1 MATTTSPI
9 AVPQNGTADG
19 DLLKVQHLKMYF
31 PITQGIIL
39 QRQVGWVRA
48 VDDVTFSVKR
58 GETLGL
64 VGESG
69 CGKSTTGRA
78 ILQLYKPT
86 SGTVDF
92 LGKSLTQLNGG
103 DLRRMRREMQMI
115 FQDPYAS
122 LNPRMTVGSI
132 IGEPLEIHG
141 LARGR
146 EKSERVQELLRI
158 VGLNPYFANRYPH
171 EFSGGQR
178 QRIGIARALAV
189 QPSFIVCDEPIS
201 ALDVSIQAQ
210 VINLLEDLQ
219 SQFNL
224 TYLFIAHDLSVVRHI
239 SDRVA
244 VMYVGKLVEVTQR
257 DLLYERPLHPYTK
270 ALLSAVPIPDPVIE
284 RKRQRIILTGDVP
297 SPVNP
302 PTGCRFHPRCPF
314 AQDLCREKE
323 PELLEVE
330 PNHFT
335 ACHFWDDIL
344 ARTGTTGGVSDSISP
359 N

>member
-1 MATTTSPI
+1 MSETSNTHQKLVEI
-9 AVPQNGTADG
+9 RG
-19 DLLKVQHLKMYF
+19 LKMWF
-31 PITQGIIL
+31 PIMRGIM
-39 QRQVGWVRA
+39 QKHVADVKA
-48 VDDVTFSVKR
+48 VDGLNFDVFQ

-86 SGTVDF
+86 AGAVLFEGTDLVK
-92 LGKSLTQLNGG
+92 LQGE
-103 DLRRMRREMQMI
+103 DLRKMRRRMQMI

-132 IGEPLEIHG
+132 VAEPLEVHNIG
-141 LARGR
+141 TKA
-146 EKSERVQELLRI
+146 ERVERVRELLKV
-158 VGLNPYFANRYPH
+158 VGLNPYFINRYPH

-178 QRIGIARALAV
+178 QRIGVARALAV
-189 QPSFIVCDEPIS
+189 NPAFIVCDEPIS

-219 SQFNL
+219 EQFGL

-239 SDRVA
+239 SDRIA
-244 VMYVGKLVEVTQR
+244 VMYLGKIMELSDREE
-257 DLLYERPLHPYTK
+257 LYLNPMHPYTQ

-284 RKRQRIILTGDVP
+284 EKRQRIILEGDVP

-302 PTGCRFHPRCPF
+302 PKGCNFSTRCPK
-314 AQDLCREKE
+314 ALDMCKEQE
-323 PELLEVE
+323 PEFRDYGGG
-330 PNHFT
+330 HWA
-335 ACHFWDDIL
+335 ACWLHQ
-344 ARTGTTGGVSDSISP
+344 R
-359 N
+359 

>member
-9 AVPQNGTADG
+9 TIPKDGTADG
-19 DLLKVQHLKMYF
+19 ELLQVDNLKMYF

-48 VDDVTFSVKR
+48 VDDISFGVKR

-86 SGTVDF
+86 AGTVEF
-92 LGKSLTQLNGG
+92 LNKNLTTLSGG
-103 DLRRMRREMQMI
+103 ELRKMRREMQMI

-132 IGEPLEIHG
+132 IGEPLDIHG
-141 LARGR
+141 LARGK
-146 EKSERVQELLRI
+146 EKQQRVEELLRV

-189 QPSFIVCDEPIS
+189 NPSFIVCDEAVS
-201 ALDVSIQAQ
+201 ALDVSIAAQ
-210 VINLLEDLQ
+210 IINLLQDLQ
-219 SQFNL
+219 REFQL
-224 TYLFIAHDLSVVRHI
+224 TYLFIAHDLAVVRHL
-239 SDRVA
+239 SDRIA
-244 VMYVGKLVEVTQR
+244 VMYLGKVVETADR
-257 DLLYERPLHPYTK
+257 NDIYDRPQHPYTK
-270 ALLSAVPIPDPVIE
+270 ALLSSIPVPDPAVEANRAPISLKGE
-284 RKRQRIILTGDVP
+284 IP

-302 PTGCRFHPRCPF
+302 PSGCRF
-314 AQDLCREKE
+314 
-323 PELLEVE
+323 
-330 PNHFT
+330 
-335 ACHFWDDIL
+335 
-344 ARTGTTGGVSDSISP
+344 
-359 N
+359 